1 MPRARSIL
9 GVCSLDV
16 VHPDSHINRVSEF
29 WTIISQT
36 IEMPYSDKV
45 AIEADCESHGCK
57 SCMSNDY
64 TPLNFSSTKPASL
77 PISRAA
83 RYMAMCFVAAFV
95 VTFSLYNVP
104 CTKMAQFTTAL
115 GFPGSK
121 ILAAVPVAPVTV
133 FEVSAPVVI
142 PASAYLYSQ
151 TVFNSSALA
160 DGLLAKYKAPKTFN
174 FTDAVLEL
182 NFTQDAVADPATP
195 PVVELR
201 LGHVALWRLLVPRGR
216 VDVPTVVSTTKNVSE
231 YLSVFTES
239 AKFELAVLEGLA
251 VANVSLTLS
260 LYNDT
265 TKSSGVVSVAPAPAV
280 AVADILAPSGPAS
293 AVIPLA
299 KLVVS
304 LPKETF
310 SVSLPALGANVT
322 AAKISLY
329 VSASDEETEF
339 YKNDIAA
346 VGTPASGNGPVR
358 QLNAFVGGIYIGTVS
373 PKPTLFHADA
383 LAPDAAQLF
392 SPVADSGSFVGFTYD
407 LDLVAVLP
415 LLWAGEETLDIVV
428 VSPVDT
434 AIVGPKVPK
443 PVSATTS
450 VISGSWLVSGNLL
463 TWESPAV
470 LSASGAIVLTNSSQT
485 DSGVAVAP
493 PAISPWA
500 PKISNQVVKLEIKLT
515 IGSLFNFTFA
525 DNTTA
530 KYLITANVSS
540 VLVLTKQTNEQKI
553 PVGPPG
559 LGVLKSLSLVKS
571 FYIGGNDFSLD
582 VADAITNTSVY
593 SLERKAS
600 YPLSLSLTTKSDP
613 TLGDSSTFS
622 AKVSIELKSKINTK
636 KGPGLKIDELLSID
650 DITGASTDIK
660 YQELDNGVK
669 LFTREAIAVNGTL
682 ISDVVSLEKMDAEDV
697 GVENTRF
704 FL

>member
-1 MPRARSIL
+1 
-9 GVCSLDV
+9 
-16 VHPDSHINRVSEF
+16 
-29 WTIISQT
+29 
-36 IEMPYSDKV
+36 MPYSDKV
-45 AIEADCESHGCK
+45 AIEQDCEAHGCK
-57 SCMSNDY
+57 SCMSTDY

-77 PISRAA
+77 PVSRAA
-83 RYMAMCFVAAFV
+83 RYMAMCIVVAFVA
-95 VTFSLYNVP
+95 TFSLYSVP
-104 CTKMAQFTTAL
+104 CPKMAQLTNLF
-115 GFPGSK
+115 GFAGLKPV
-121 ILAAVPVAPVTV
+121 APAPVAPVAV
-133 FEVSAPVVI
+133 FEVAAPVVI
-142 PASAYLYSQ
+142 PASAYTYTQ
-151 TVFNSSALA
+151 TVFNASALA

-182 NFTQDAVADPATP
+182 NFTQDAVADAGTP

-201 LGHVALWRLLVPRGR
+201 LGHVALWRLLVPMGR
-216 VDVPTVVSTTKNVSE
+216 ADAPTVVSTAKNVSE
-231 YLSVFTES
+231 YLAVFAES

-251 VANVSLTLS
+251 VANVSLALS

-265 TKSSGVVSVAPAPAV
+265 TKASARGSVAPAPAV
-280 AVADILAPSGPAS
+280 SVADILAPSGPAS
-293 AVIPLA
+293 AVVPLA
-299 KLVVS
+299 KLVVT

-310 SVSLPALGANVT
+310 SVALPALAANVT
-322 AAKISLY
+322 AAKIALY

-339 YKNDIAA
+339 YKNNIAA
-346 VGTPASGNGPVR
+346 VGVPASGNGPVR

-428 VSPVDT
+428 VSPVD
-434 AIVGPKVPK
+434 AALVGPKVPK
-443 PVSATTS
+443 PVSAATN
-450 VISGSWLVSGNLL
+450 VVAGSWLVSGNLL

-470 LSASGAIVLTNSSQT
+470 LSASGEVVVTNSSQT

-515 IGSLFNFTFA
+515 IGSLFNFTLA
-525 DNTTA
+525 DNSTA
-530 KYLITANVSS
+530 EYLITANVSS
-540 VLVLTKQTNEQKI
+540 VLVLTKQTTEQKI

-559 LGVLKSLSLVKS
+559 LGVLKSLSLIKS

-582 VADAITNTSVY
+582 VADAATNTSVY

-600 YPLSLSLTTKSDP
+600 YPLTLSLTTKSDP

-622 AKVSIELKSKINTK
+622 AKVSIELKSKINTE
-636 KGPGLKIDELLSID
+636 KGPGLKIEELLSID
-650 DITGASTDIK
+650 DITGASTDVK
-660 YQELDNGVK
+660 YEELDNGVK
-669 LFTREAIAVNGTL
+669 VFTREAIAVNGTL
-682 ISDVVSLEKMDAEDV
+682 VSDVVSLEKMEVEDF
-697 GVENTRF
+697 GVENGMF